1 MNILD
6 KYTTLLS
13 GLHLNRHIIPYL
25 YNINVYDDRK
35 SIKHFYLIFMSRAE
49 PASGECHPPSLPVP
63 VLRKIMIAQIFPCQL
78 VVHFHQKFPA
88 RKTSSV
94 ICGQQGFYI
103 RLKQAV
109 YPILLVQIRFIN
121 HLSLA
126 SSSSFPER
134 NAS

>member
-35 SIKHFYLIFMSRAE
+35 SIRHSRMGFMSRAE

-63 VLRKIMIAQIFPCQL
+63 VLRKNNDRPNL
-78 VVHFHQKFPA
+78 SLPA
-88 RKTSSV
+88 GCALSSKAPR
-94 ICGQQGFYI
+94 FYI
-103 RLKQAV
+103 RLKQTV
-109 YPILLVQIRFIN
+109 YPILLIQIRFID
-121 HLSLA
+121 HLFIGKQFFS
-126 SSSSFPER
+126 P
-134 NAS
+134 